1 MMKILHATS
10 LYLLIT
16 GLTFASGGLIASGS
30 NFSLCISV
38 PPGGLEFGMPVLLS
52 VDYFDSKLNLTMTYG
67 I

>member
-16 GLTFASGGLIASGS
+16 GLTFTSGGLIAPSF
-30 NFSLCISV
+30 NHSLCITV
-38 PPGGLEFGMPVLLS
+38 PPALEFGMPVLLS
-52 VDYFDSKLNLTMTYG
+52 VDYFDSKLNLIMTYG